1 MTEVNKSSTLS
12 FALKKVPSTLPPSLV
27 LDVASY
33 LQRTQRSPHVRKTLI
48 DSRDVVEQ
56 FDAVAGP
63 LTIASWCATQA
74 RRDQLAT
81 ALVAPLSYY
90 AYLLGQGVEVVIALE
105 GRGRLE
111 TVGGKPPLPNC
122 FVQLNLVLAMVL
134 RDLGIPCVLTD
145 QTGEAS
151 AMAASRN
158 GAILSIDRVDVVA
171 GGFRALVA
179 DAEPQNGALQ
189 QFILGRVPLSIKV
202 ESTTAARSRSMLLAL
217 AVSLGGAATSVEGAE
232 ASSPSLLVQPVCSS
246 SDAKARTE
254 AAKRLMRAFELSTD
268 PAAWLLKLLASTDAP
283 TAVAPTRPDPAAGA
297 HAWREFVADVVAH
310 KTLSAREKALK
321 YFDELTRSVG
331 CASAALKLSPPRS
344 PTRVP
349 VERSRKLL
357 VECCWPEDAARRAA
371 HILDTAHEKSKAVG
385 SKLFGGGGSPRAR
398 SSSATGERPP
408 TPEQREPPS
417 KKRPVEVKD
426 WVVRKQRPPRPRA
439 RSPSP
444 VAPTPAEP
452 WTCAKCTYHHADA
465 EADFLQCA
473 ICGGTEKSAGEA

>member
-1 MTEVNKSSTLS
+1 MAAVNKSSILG
-12 FALKKVPSTLPPSLV
+12 FALKKATTTLPPSVV

-33 LQRTQRSPHVRKTLI
+33 LHRTQLAPYVRRTLI
-48 DSRDVVEQ
+48 DSRDLVDR

-111 TVGGKPPLPNC
+111 TVGGKPPLANH
-122 FVQLNLVLAMVL
+122 FVQLNLVVAMVL

-158 GAILSIDRVDVVA
+158 GAILSIDRVDVAAA
-171 GGFRALVA
+171 GYRALVI
-179 DAEPQNGALQ
+179 DAEPRNGPLQ
-189 QFILGRVPLSIKV
+189 QFILGRVPSKIKV
-202 ESTTAARSRSMLLAL
+202 ELTTAARSTSMLLAL
-217 AVSLGGAATSVEGAE
+217 AVALGGEATSVEGAE
-232 ASSPSLLVQPVCSS
+232 ASSPSLLAPPVCSS
-246 SDAKARTE
+246 SDAEARTA
-254 AAKRLMRAFELSTD
+254 AAKRLEGALALSTD
-268 PAAWLLKLLASTDAP
+268 PAAFLHKLLASTAAP
-283 TAVAPTRPDPAAGA
+283 TAVAPTRPDLAAGA
-297 HAWREFVADVVAH
+297 YAWREFLVDVVAH
-310 KTLSAREKALK
+310 KTLSAREMALA
-321 YFDELTRSVG
+321 YFHELTRSVDR
-331 CASAALKLSPPRS
+331 ASAALELSPRS

-357 VECCWPEDAARRAA
+357 VECCWPEDAARRGA

-426 WVVRKQRPPRPRA
+426 WVVRKQRPQPAPRRPRA
-439 RSPSP
+439 P
-444 VAPTPAEP
+444 VEPTPAEP
-452 WTCAKCTYHHADA
+452 WTCTKCTYHHTDA
-465 EADFLQCA
+465 EAEFLQCA
-473 ICGGTEKSAGEA
+473 MCGEKSA

>member
-1 MTEVNKSSTLS
+1 MTEVNKSSILG
-12 FALKKVPSTLPPSLV
+12 FALKKVPSTLPRSV
-27 LDVASY
+27 FLDVATY
-33 LQRTQRSPHVRKTLI
+33 LQRTQRSPHVRETLI

-111 TVGGKPPLPNC
+111 TVGGKPPLANH
-122 FVQLNLVLAMVL
+122 FVQLNLVVAMVL

-189 QFILGRVPLSIKV
+189 QFILGRVPSKIKV
-202 ESTTAARSRSMLLAL
+202 ELTTAAQSTSMLLAL
-217 AVSLGGAATSVEGAE
+217 AVALGGEATSVKGAE
-232 ASSPSLLVQPVCSS
+232 ASSPSLLAPPVCSS
-246 SDAKARTE
+246 SDAEARTE
-254 AAKRLMRAFELSTD
+254 AAKMLEGALALSTD
-268 PAAWLLKLLASTDAP
+268 PAAFLHKLLASTAAP
-283 TAVAPTRPDPAAGA
+283 TAVAPTRPDPTAGA
-297 HAWREFVADVVAH
+297 YAWREFLVDVVAH

-321 YFDELTRSVG
+321 YFDELTRSVDR
-331 CASAALKLSPPRS
+331 ASATLALSPPRS

-349 VERSRKLL
+349 VERSRDLL

-371 HILDTAHEKSKAVG
+371 HILDTAHEKSAAVG

-426 WVVRKQRPPRPRA
+426 WVVRKQRPQPAPVAPRA
-439 RSPSP
+439 P